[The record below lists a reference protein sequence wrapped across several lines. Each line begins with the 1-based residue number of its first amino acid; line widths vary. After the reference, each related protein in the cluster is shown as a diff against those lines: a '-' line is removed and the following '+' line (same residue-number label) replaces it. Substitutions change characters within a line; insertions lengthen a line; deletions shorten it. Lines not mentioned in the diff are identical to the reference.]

1 MRFFLLLFG
10 VLLLTLRAAAQ
21 DVILQINGEER
32 TGKVLAITPELVTY
46 VTPTADTLR
55 LAAIQV
61 FLIRYA
67 NGTKEVLNH
76 PAATPTAAPVPGLTK
91 EAAYAQGR
99 RDARTHFRAPGAFWG
114 TYAATV
120 GTIGYL
126 GVGGVATG
134 VAVSMSEPKP
144 KNFIVPESSLLQN
157 PDYVAG
163 YRRQAQKKK
172 LGNAAGGFGAG
183 VVTVGALVVV
193 LFFITGGFHH
203 I

>member
-10 VLLLTLRAAAQ
+10 SLLLTLRAAAQ
-21 DVILQINGEER
+21 DVILQTNGEER

-76 PAATPTAAPVPGLTK
+76 PAAAPTAAPAPGLTK

-99 RDARTHFRAPGAFWG
+99 RDARTHFRASGVFWG

-120 GTIGYL
+120 VTGY
-126 GVGGVATG
+126 GGVATG
-134 VAVSMSEPKP
+134 LAVSLVQPNP
-144 KNFIVPESSLLQN
+144 RNFIVPDADLLKN
-157 PDYVAG
+157 PDYVQG
-163 YRRQAQKKK
+163 YRRQAQNKKI
-172 LGNAAGGFGAG
+172 GSAAGGFGAG
-183 VVTVGALVVV
+183 VGTIVV
-193 LFFITGGFHH
+193 LAAVLIASLGFN
-203 I
+203 